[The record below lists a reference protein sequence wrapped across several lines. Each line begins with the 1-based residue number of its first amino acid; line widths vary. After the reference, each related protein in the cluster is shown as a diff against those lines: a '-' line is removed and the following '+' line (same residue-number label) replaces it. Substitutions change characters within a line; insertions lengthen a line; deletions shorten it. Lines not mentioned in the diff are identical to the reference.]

1 MCGRTACTLDPNQT
15 RRACT
20 YTNRQ
25 GRRVRPRWRNSP
37 SGNQGNTGST
47 GGKQQQGGKQ
57 QGKQQAPLEGKGRKK
72 YYPSFNLTP
81 TAVTPVLL
89 SAKHFDSEAAVDDR
103 QLTPMQW
110 GLVPS
115 WHKGDPTGLS
125 YKMNNCRREGI
136 TQKRSFSR
144 PLDKGQ
150 RCVVLVDGYYEWLT
164 SKDGKKQPYFIYFPQ
179 DTPIESLA
187 SKTSSAE
194 AEVTEMPDF
203 LPEEEVTE
211 GSEWKG
217 HKLLS
222 MAGLFDRWFP
232 PEGGPPLYTYSVI
245 TVEACPSMSWLH
257 HRMPAVLDGDK
268 AISDWLDYGTVPTN
282 KALEL
287 IKAETCLTSHP
298 VSSQVNNSR
307 YKGSDCI
314 VPIDLEKPMKETAS
328 SKMMGAWLAKAAK
341 PSPSKDTK
349 QGIKQEI
356 KKEVESSSP
365 WKLGSS
371 PRKQEP
377 GLRSSPLKR
386 TAMTDWLS
394 KTNPEL
400 KVKVEPGSQTT
411 GPSPKKA
418 KLR

>member
-25 GRRVRPRWRNSP
+25 GRRVLPRWRNGP
-37 SGNQGNTGST
+37 SGNQGNTG
-47 GGKQQQGGKQ
+47 GKQQQQGKQ
-57 QGKQQAPLEGKGRKK
+57 QGKQQALQEGKGRRK

-89 SAKHFDSEAAVDDR
+89 SAKHFDSEAASDDR

-115 WHKGDPTGLS
+115 WHKGDPTALG
-125 YKMNNCRREGI
+125 YKMNNCRREGM
-136 TQKRSFSR
+136 TGKRSFSR

-150 RCVVLVDGYYEWLT
+150 RCVVLADGYYEWLT

-179 DTPIESLA
+179 ATPIESLA
-187 SKTSSAE
+187 SKTPPAE
-194 AEVTEMPDF
+194 PEPVEQPDC
-203 LPEEEVTE
+203 LAEEEVTDE

-217 HKLLS
+217 HKLLT

-232 PEGGPPLYTYSVI
+232 PEGGPPLYTYTVI
-245 TVEACPSMSWLH
+245 TVEAASSMSWLH
-257 HRMPAVLDGDK
+257 NRMPAILESDQ
-268 AISDWLDYGTVPTN
+268 AINDWLDYGTVPAS

-287 IKAETCLTSHP
+287 IKAETCLTCHP
-298 VSSQVNNSR
+298 VSTQVNNSR

-314 VPIDLEKPMKETAS
+314 VPIDVGKPEKQTAS
-328 SKMMGAWLAKAAK
+328 SKMMGAWLAKGAK

-349 QGIKQEI
+349 QEVKQEI
-356 KKEVESSSP
+356 KLEVESSP
-365 WKLGSS
+365 QKVLRSS
-371 PRKQEP
+371 PRKQEQ
-377 GLRSSPLKR
+377 GLRSSPRKR

-394 KTNPEL
+394 KTNPGL
-400 KVKVEPGSQTT
+400 KVKVEPGAPAAGS
-411 GPSPKKA
+411 PPKKA
-418 KLR
+418 KIR